1 VKRREGRNR
10 AELDA
15 FLDNG
20 PARVNAGS
28 KYFNQQKQWFEIMVL

>member
-1 VKRREGRNR
+1 VKKREGRNR

-28 KYFNQQKQWFEIMVL
+28 KYFHQQKQ